1 MKVRYDF
8 IETLSEDLLSKFN
21 QHQLPIDIE
30 GIISNLN
37 IQLFKDAIDDSIS
50 GAAIIKNGERKII
63 INTALNECNERRRFT
78 MGHELGHIMLH
89 ADSKLKVDQEI
100 LQQMYFRDGHSSQG
114 SDPKEVEANYFS
126 ACILMPRSAVYEQ
139 LKNYPYI
146 NDSAVLNLAQTF
158 GVSVLSMSIRLGKL
172 GIA

>member
-1 MKVRYDF
+1 MKVRYEF
-8 IETLSEDLLSKFN
+8 IETLTEDLLLRFN
-21 QHQLPIDIE
+21 QHQVSTDIE
-30 GIISNLN
+30 GIIANLN

-50 GAAIIKNGERKII
+50 GAAIIKGGERKII

-89 ADSKLKVDQEI
+89 ADSKLNVDQEV

-114 SDPKEVEANYFS
+114 FDPKEVEANYFS

-146 NDSAVLNLAQTF
+146 DELVVADLAKTFAV
-158 GVSVLSMSIRLGKL
+158 SPLSMSIRLGKL